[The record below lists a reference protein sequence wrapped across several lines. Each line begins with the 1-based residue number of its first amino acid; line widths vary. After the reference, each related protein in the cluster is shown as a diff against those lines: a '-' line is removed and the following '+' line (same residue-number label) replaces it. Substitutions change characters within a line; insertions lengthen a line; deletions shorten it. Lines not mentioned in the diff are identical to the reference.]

1 MKGDK
6 QMKHY
11 LFTDDQ
17 NGEDFLVGAA
27 DKDEAFAIACSYF
40 EECHLVCEVS
50 EAEAENSGLDEF

>member
-1 MKGDK
+1 
-6 QMKHY
+6 MKHY

-17 NGEDFLVGAA
+17 NEEDFLVGAA

-50 EAEAENSGLDEF
+50 EMEAENSGLDEF

>member
-1 MKGDK
+1 
-6 QMKHY
+6 MKHY

-27 DKDEAFAIACSYF
+27 DKYEAFAIACSYF

-50 EAEAENSGLDEF
+50 EMEAENSGLDEF